1 MMQGPGKELIFL
13 YSICVENVFFLD
25 QALLFTQPW
34 LSPVSTLLV
43 SPFIFLTMFTLRLLM
58 LVRMILCLNLLVTPV
73 SPVPAPASP
82 QPLRLQCPGIQRSAL
97 MMCRG

>member
-34 LSPVSTLLV
+34 LSPVSILLV
-43 SPFIFLTMFTLRLLM
+43 SLFIFLTMFSLRLPM
-58 LVRMILCLNLLVTPV
+58 LVRMILFLILLVSLV
-73 SPVPAPASP
+73 CPVPAPASP
-82 QPLRLQCPGIQRSAL
+82 HPLRLQYPRTQRLVL